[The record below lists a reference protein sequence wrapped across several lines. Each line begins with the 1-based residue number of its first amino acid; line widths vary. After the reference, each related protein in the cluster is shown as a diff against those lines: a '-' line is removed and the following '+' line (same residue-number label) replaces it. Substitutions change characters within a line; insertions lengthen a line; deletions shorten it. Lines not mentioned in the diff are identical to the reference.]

1 MGTCGSFF
9 TLLQLFV
16 SAIMMASVLFFCY
29 YANPNSLIFFVI
41 SSYGHS
47 TVLDHSFWVIWL
59 GLSFPILALFFLFIL
74 KQGVF
79 FRLFRPVFMTGL
91 QSLFDKQWSWRTAFG
106 SSFKIAATI
115 TLLNAIYYILY
126 HKWSLQMFHRF
137 QLWATFFK
145 TVFARTSNSVGNCF
159 ILIICFSI

>member
-91 QSLFDKQWSWRTAFG
+91 QSFFSKQCLHEHLTVLAIALFLSFAFP
-106 SSFKIAATI
+106 F
-115 TLLNAIYYILY
+115 N
-126 HKWSLQMFHRF
+126 F
-137 QLWATFFK
+137 
-145 TVFARTSNSVGNCF
+145 F
-159 ILIICFSI
+159 ILISISCESCP